1 MTEETTTAP
10 AEQAAD
16 LAALTAAAN
25 ADSAAPATTNQAQ
38 PEAQAPQPPSASA
51 LQLAAMAVGM
61 LRPLIAYAV
70 PALRNAPDELW
81 EPIPEGV
88 AGVLDHYGMQ
98 PEWLES
104 PWARLA
110 FAAAPL
116 AAFAAINSMNQKP
129 KEPESIA
136 GPDLSAEVPK
146 QEAGQNTVTIGA
158 PVAAEA

>member
-1 MTEETTTAP
+1 MNEENTTVS

-16 LAALTAAAN
+16 LAALTASANQENATQAA
-25 ADSAAPATTNQAQ
+25 ATGQ

-116 AAFAAINSMNQKP
+116 AAFAAIQTMNEKP
-129 KEPESIA
+129 KAPESIA
-136 GPDLSAEVPK
+136 GPDLSAAPPPQAE
-146 QEAGQNTVTIGA
+146 GQKTVTIGA
-158 PVAAEA
+158 PVAVEA